1 MSTQAAVSPAVPT
14 SPLHALWIKHY
25 HLIRRLHSLSGIIPV
40 GMFVCMHLFTNF
52 QMAPAMVGKE
62 SSFQHEVEFIHG
74 MPALLWIEISLWASI
89 GFHAALGLVY
99 TFTGKSY
106 VQRYKYQDIYR
117 YMLQRVTGMIALV
130 FIFLHVATLRWR
142 WDFFGWFTPFY
153 AEGFDD
159 KGNKVLLAHAT
170 TAIALQYSWVVLVI
184 YVVGVYAAIF
194 HWVNGLWTAA
204 ITWGLTISVAS
215 QRRWG
220 YVCAG
225 LGVALSIFAAGGIG
239 GALAYKVTP
248 EQHEAI
254 KNKIDHPSGDHSKA
268 APARPQ
274 VTDGAAGSMN

>member
-1 MSTQAAVSPAVPT
+1 VSTQASDSPAV
-14 SPLHALWIKHY
+14 SKGPLQALWTKHY
-25 HLIRRLHSLSGIIPV
+25 HLIRRLHSLSGIVPV
-40 GMFVCMHLFTNF
+40 GMFVIAHLFTNF

-74 MPALLWIEISLWASI
+74 MPALLWIEIALWASI

-99 TFTGKSY
+99 TFTGKSN
-106 VQRYKYQDIYR
+106 VKRYKYQDNFR
-117 YMLQRVTGMIALV
+117 YTMQRVTGMVALV
-130 FIFLHVATLRWR
+130 FIFLHIATLRWR

-153 AEGFDD
+153 ADAIMPDGTR
-159 KGNKVLLAHAT
+159 VLLAHAT
-170 TAIALQYSWVVLVI
+170 TAIALQYSWVVLLI
-184 YVVGVYAAIF
+184 YVVGVYASIF

-215 QRRWG
+215 QKRWG

-225 LGVALSIFAAGGIG
+225 LGVALSVFAAGGIG

-248 EQHEAI
+248 EQ
-254 KNKIDHPSGDHSKA
+254 KA
-268 APARPQ
+268 AIEYKIANPNAEHGKVSPSVPQ

>member
-1 MSTQAAVSPAVPT
+1 
-14 SPLHALWIKHY
+14 
-25 HLIRRLHSLSGIIPV
+25 
-40 GMFVCMHLFTNF
+40 
-52 QMAPAMVGKE
+52 
-62 SSFQHEVEFIHG
+62 
-74 MPALLWIEISLWASI
+74 
-89 GFHAALGLVY
+89 
-99 TFTGKSY
+99 
-106 VQRYKYQDIYR
+106 
-117 YMLQRVTGMIALV
+117 MIALV